1 MKIKKI
7 IALILVVCISVG
19 ACACSNHNWLYNGH
33 QKSEAHGKTQTLK
46 YDTDYP
52 DDVLVAEANVITV
65 EKATEDLLKNMY
77 HECLQ
82 VGVVTF
88 DNLTLSYPDFDSIE
102 ATYWF
107 DISIRYEYGN
117 ENYRAKVIY
126 FETTDSY
133 GRSEFAFS
141 KTDSDIWQINS
152 TFTTLGKWKYDG
164 KDTHICVNF
173 IRTHDSGYVVE
184 YEIKYYA
191 SYWTGSRWVESVSD
205 GEVIVYGDNQWDGD
219 NYYLS
224 IDLGDFYNESE
235 QTMDRGYVKVYLS
248 GGVYWDALHA
258 NGGPFRLTKV

>member
-7 IALILVVCISVG
+7 ITVILMVCMSAGV
-19 ACACSNHNWLYNGH
+19 CACSNQNGTYDEH
-33 QKSEAHGKTQTLK
+33 QKSEAHSETQTPK
-46 YDTDYP
+46 YNTAYP

-65 EKATEDLLKNMY
+65 EKATEDLLENMH

-88 DNLTLSYPDFDSIE
+88 DNLTLSYPDLDSIE

-107 DISIRYEYGN
+107 DISIQYEYGN

-126 FETTDSY
+126 FDTTDSY

-141 KTDSDIWQINS
+141 KTYSDIWQVDS
-152 TFTTLGKWKYDG
+152 TFTTLGKWTYDDE
-164 KDTHICVNF
+164 DTHILVNF
-173 IRTHDSGYVVE
+173 IRTDDLGYVVE

-191 SYWTGSRWVESVSD
+191 SYWVGSRWVESVSD
-205 GEVIVYGDNQWDGD
+205 GEVTVYGDNEWDGD

-235 QTMDRGYVKVYLS
+235 QTMDRGYVKVYPWY
-248 GGVYWDALHA
+248 GVYWDALHA
-258 NGGPFRLTKV
+258 NGGPFRLTKG